1 MGGLDGAVSPIA
13 GPAYDAILALG
24 CAEVAGQ
31 QAALPK
37 RRGVPRDD
45 VYMLLSTAR
54 DLQVTWN
61 VDITK
66 GIHAVHPRSAAQ
78 SGLSEVR

>member
-31 QAALPK
+31 RAALSK
-37 RRGVPRDD
+37 RRGLPRDD

-54 DLQVTWN
+54 NLQVTRN

-66 GIHAVHPRSAAQ
+66 GIHAMLPKAVFQ
-78 SGLSEVR
+78 K

>member
-1 MGGLDGAVSPIA
+1 
-13 GPAYDAILALG
+13 LG

-31 QAALPK
+31 RAALSK
-37 RRGVPRDD
+37 RRGLPRDD

-54 DLQVTWN
+54 NLQVTRN

-66 GIHAVHPRSAAQ
+66 GIHAMLPKAVFQ
-78 SGLSEVR
+78 K